1 MNLILFTE
9 KTFINSLEL
18 EEIIA
23 LNKKIKIY
31 KKLFYSFDKTFNVL
45 NLSKNNYDFIFI
57 FLNDLTRKAKIT
69 NSNYL
74 TLKNKKH
81 TKFIEIYYFNSKYNS
96 KTSDLLIKG
105 FENNSFFILK
115 KLLLLIKDRKL

>member
-31 KKLFYSFDKTFNVL
+31 KKLFYYFDKNFNVL

-81 TKFIEIYYFNSKYNS
+81 QNLGKSTYM
-96 KTSDLLIKG
+96 KG
-105 FENNSFFILK
+105 PADQKS
-115 KLLLLIKDRKL
+115 